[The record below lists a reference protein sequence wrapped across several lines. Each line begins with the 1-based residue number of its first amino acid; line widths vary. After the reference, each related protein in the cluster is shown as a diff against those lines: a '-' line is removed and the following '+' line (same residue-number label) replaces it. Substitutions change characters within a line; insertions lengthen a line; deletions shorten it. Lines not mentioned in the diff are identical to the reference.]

1 MKIIKFYT
9 DTCGP
14 CKVMKPILDK
24 LVSNHPELEYREIN
38 CGDAIP
44 DEYVQIVRSV
54 PTILIKR
61 EGKPYEKIVGIR
73 SYEEL
78 EKLINVVE

>member
-14 CKVMKPILDK
+14 CKVMKPVFDK
-24 LVSNHPELEYREIN
+24 LVSNHPEIEYQEIN
-38 CGDAIP
+38 CSDAIP
-44 DEYVQIVRSV
+44 DEYTQTVRSV

-61 EGKPYEKIVGIR
+61 DGKPDEKIVGIR